1 MSDRTFSMILDGKK
15 GGLVKGSTPLSA
27 AKKAYKKLL
36 AQTGKSSLKF
46 ELKET
51 TKDSKKKVY
60 GPYKGCLNN
69 EKIKIKMMGGRKIQ
83 EEEEE
88 ENNRVEEGIRTSNHP
103 PAAQH
108 HTRIP
113 NDIKQ
118 EIIELYGTDAY
129 EHALRTIYELNPHF
143 TPSNVNS
150 LKRILYR
157 FAQSFSSYPANIAN
171 AYAAARAA
179 RKNVRRTL
187 KEDYKSFNTNQAR
200 AATRTARK
208 TVRRTL
214 SEKGYKPFIT
224 NQARA
229 ARSAIATSRAAKTSR
244 PPSDNENIFN
254 LSSSLRNALNKK
266 NSNEAAARAA
276 RDHKSSSIK
285 FVRDPNNGNNSNNNG
300 RNPNNN
306 GRNPNNNGNNANN
319 NDDNNDDNNDN
330 NNDNNNAK
338 HHTYTKNDVKEYFI
352 LDASDLPNKV
362 KMKRM
367 KYLAKLIFGN
377 NNPTNLDKK
386 YFFEEYYRQPENVNA
401 SGYNSNDNNGYNH
414 NNNNE
419 NNHNNI
425 VVVKLPS
432 SIKKKK

>member
-69 EKIKIKMMGGRKIQ
+69 EKIKIKMMGGRRIPGNEYIPSSNKNISIQ
-83 EEEEE
+83 
-88 ENNRVEEGIRTSNHP
+88 NHP
-103 PAAQH
+103 PTQRNA
-108 HTRIP
+108 RIP
-113 NDIKQ
+113 NSIERDI
-118 EIIELYGTDAY
+118 IALYGVDAY
-129 EHALRTIYELNPHF
+129 DYARRSIYDNNPHF
-143 TPSNVNS
+143 SVSHDKLRRT
-150 LKRILYR
+150 LIR
-157 FAQSFSSYPANIAN
+157 FARRFLENTAAN
-171 AYAAARAA
+171 AARAA
-179 RKNVRRTL
+179 N
-187 KEDYKSFNTNQAR
+187 
-200 AATRTARK
+200 AAIF
-208 TVRRTL
+208 
-214 SEKGYKPFIT
+214 KPFIT